1 MNRNEYRLVLTTC
14 PDAELAQA
22 IARTLV
28 EERLAACVNV
38 LPPVQ
43 SVYRWEGQI
52 ESASEYLLLAKIK
65 SSDYPAVEKRICEL
79 HSYEVPEVIA
89 LPIVAGWPAYL
100 AWLADPDHP
109 A

>member
-1 MNRNEYRLVLTTC
+1 MNRTEYRLVLTTC
-14 PDAELAQA
+14 PDATLAQA

-43 SVYRWEGQI
+43 SVYRWGGQI
-52 ESASEYLLLAKIK
+52 ESASEHLLLAKIRG
-65 SSDYPAVEKRICEL
+65 SDYPAVEERIREL

-89 LPIVAGWPAYL
+89 LSIVAGLPAYL
-100 AWLADPDHP
+100 AWLADPDRP